1 MAVIAIGTEDERF
14 ESALAP
20 VRRCLCWQQ
29 AWVRLR
35 TICRQYRRTEIK
47 TLLERF
53 SPFRFRSVQT
63 FRSSGRVLFRKIQTR
78 VKLAF
83 TGTA

>member
-20 VRRCLCWQQ
+20 VRRCLYWQQ

-53 SPFRFRSVQT
+53 SPFRPVPFKRSVPADASC
-63 FRSSGRVLFRKIQTR
+63 FERY
-78 VKLAF
+78 KLAF
-83 TGTA
+83 IGTA